1 MKKILSLI
9 IATAMLMGCITI
21 TNAEPNEQETQGV
34 TLSVDEYGVVVT
46 SDIERDAAVI
56 KTSYGANGEMS
67 ATEISGTTKLHAGS
81 NTINFKSEI
90 NGGDK
95 IMVWDG
101 LDTMEPLCGAQVY
114 SKSEVPLENKLFDG
128 DIETTNSFV
137 DGKWKPGVGEWRMGL
152 GTSVTVDTE
161 NVSDNSTKSAK
172 ITNAALYQALTLEG
186 GESYK
191 LSFDIYLGSGLDKS
205 KLSWG
210 LFKVRDD
217 NGYIGDIVCG
227 YKEGIAYSESIFD
240 ESKRNEWQH
249 VEVEFA
255 CSSTAV
261 YAVQFFYGG
270 ADSIYVDN
278 ISLTG
283 GKPSPFIIEQHDVSY
298 TDKLGKEINIYGRLY
313 RPNTDEKCGL
323 IILSHGYNAYGDAFA
338 EKCEYFA
345 RNGYAAY
352 AFDFCGGSTVSKSTG
367 RVSTEMTLFTE
378 TEDLIAVFDYL
389 SKLDCIDANR
399 MFLSGDSQG
408 GMVSALAA
416 EELGNDGV
424 KGMALQFPA
433 FGIPDVWRNEEPNL
447 PRDHWGLTLGKVFAT
462 SVKDF
467 YTFNYVG
474 KNYTNDLLI
483 ISGTADPVVPI
494 SSVRQAVNSVYKNA
508 ELVEFEGEGHGFS
521 KAKEWEA
528 RALMLEFMENL

>member
-67 ATEISGTTKLHAGS
+67 AVEISGTTKLHAGS

-114 SKSEVPLENKLFDG
+114 SKPEVPLENKLFDG
-128 DIETTNSFV
+128 DIETANSFA
-137 DGKWKPGVGEWRMGL
+137 DGKWKPSVGEWRMGL
-152 GTSVTVDTE
+152 GTSVTVNTE

-217 NGYIGDIVCG
+217 NGYIGDIVSG

-240 ESKRNEWQH
+240 ESKKNEWQH
-249 VEVEFA
+249 VEVEFT
-255 CSSTAV
+255 CSNTAV

-283 GKPSPFIIEQHDVSY
+283 GRPSPFVIEQHDVSY
-298 TDKLGKEINIYGRLY
+298 TDKFGKEINIYGRLY
-313 RPNTDEKCGL
+313 RPNSDEKC
-323 IILSHGYNAYGDAFA
+323 
-338 EKCEYFA
+338 
-345 RNGYAAY
+345 
-352 AFDFCGGSTVSKSTG
+352 
-367 RVSTEMTLFTE
+367 
-378 TEDLIAVFDYL
+378 
-389 SKLDCIDANR
+389 
-399 MFLSGDSQG
+399 
-408 GMVSALAA
+408 
-416 EELGNDGV
+416 
-424 KGMALQFPA
+424 
-433 FGIPDVWRNEEPNL
+433 
-447 PRDHWGLTLGKVFAT
+447 
-462 SVKDF
+462 
-467 YTFNYVG
+467 
-474 KNYTNDLLI
+474 
-483 ISGTADPVVPI
+483 
-494 SSVRQAVNSVYKNA
+494 
-508 ELVEFEGEGHGFS
+508 
-521 KAKEWEA
+521 
-528 RALMLEFMENL
+528 